1 MHRWAHR
8 VGMEGGL
15 QGSTW
20 GAHRGPGGYQVMGSG
35 VSGRRA
41 SSPAVYGWL
50 VGVLRMQLILGLV
63 LEAGGQRLERASPEW
78 KARKRPQ
85 GVKCFVDMCFRRDW
99 RHGNGV

>member
-1 MHRWAHR
+1 
-8 VGMEGGL
+8 
-15 QGSTW
+15 
-20 GAHRGPGGYQVMGSG
+20 MGSG